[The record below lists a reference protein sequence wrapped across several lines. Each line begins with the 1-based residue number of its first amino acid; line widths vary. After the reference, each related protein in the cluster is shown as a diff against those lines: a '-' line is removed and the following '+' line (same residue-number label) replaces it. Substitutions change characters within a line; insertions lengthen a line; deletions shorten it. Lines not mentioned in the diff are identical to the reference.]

1 MLLAFIVGCD
11 GRGTDIEVFE
21 DSTFDNAFGDC
32 VADVMQYTSL
42 PGHDQTDGAIFQ
54 VPLIYE

>member
-32 VADVMQYTSL
+32 VADVMKYTSL